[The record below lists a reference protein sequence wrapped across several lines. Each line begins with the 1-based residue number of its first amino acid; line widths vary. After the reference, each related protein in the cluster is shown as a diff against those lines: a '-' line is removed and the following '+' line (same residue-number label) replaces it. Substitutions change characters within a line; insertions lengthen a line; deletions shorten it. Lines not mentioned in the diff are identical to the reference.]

1 MASPTKDAV
10 VKFSSGGTVLNE
22 VASASFALTRQSI
35 DVTPLG
41 NGHRHH
47 VSGFMEGTVTLELF
61 YNSADHATIMGG
73 FTNGTIVEDVEI
85 IWEGSGASIKSV
97 KGDALVQD
105 FSMSLAPNGV
115 AQATIVLQFTQNAI
129 TVVP

>member
-1 MASPTKDAV
+1 MASPTTAAS
-10 VKFSSGGTVLNE
+10 VKFSASGTVLAE

-47 VSGFMEGTVTLELF
+47 VSGFMEGTATLELF
-61 YNSADHATIMGG
+61 YNSTDHATIMGG
-73 FTNGTIVEDVEI
+73 FTAGSIVQDVEI
-85 IWEGSGASIKSV
+85 IWESGKSV
-97 KGDALVQD
+97 KGNALVQD

>member
-10 VKFSSGGTVLNE
+10 VKFASGGTVLGE

-35 DVTPLG
+35 DVTALG

-47 VSGFMEGTVTLELF
+47 VAGFMEGTATLELF

-73 FTNGTIVEDVEI
+73 FVNGTIVQNVEI
-85 IWEGSGASIKSV
+85 LWESAKSV
-97 KGDALVQD
+97 KGDALIQD

-129 TVVP
+129 TVTP